1 MAKSE
6 MIRARVEPEL
16 KHEAEAVLDKLG
28 IQRASVVGWSDG
40 GETALK
46 LGIAFPDRVDRLVVF
61 GATYDAQGSKP
72 RGRPSSTFV
81 TYAARCHSDYN
92 RLSTAGVP
100 YNALVDAL
108 RPLWRNPTGITKEQ
122 LRAIKAPVMVA
133 DGDHDEVVLLD
144 QLEEM
149 ANLIPNARFKVF
161 EDASHFA
168 LWQDPDGFNAA
179 VVEFLTTRL
188 SWK

>member
-1 MAKSE
+1 
-6 MIRARVEPEL
+6 
-16 KHEAEAVLDKLG
+16 
-28 IQRASVVGWSDG
+28 
-40 GETALK
+40 
-46 LGIAFPDRVDRLVVF
+46 VF
-61 GATYDAQGSKP
+61 GAAYDARGSK
-72 RGRPSSTFV
+72 RRIGPSSTFAI
-81 TYAARCHSDYN
+81 YAARCRSDYH

-100 YNALVDAL
+100 YSALVDAL

-133 DGDHDEVVLLD
+133 DGDHDELVVLD

-149 ANLIPNARFKVF
+149 ADLIPNARFKVF

-179 VVEFLTTRL
+179 VVEFLTTRVSL
-188 SWK
+188 K